1 MLFNKIDKYMKYAFN
16 CLGVVLGL
24 LSVYFIAV
32 CLMQH
37 NSGGALLIAPVPG
50 GMYTPSMQVFRR
62 GLSKKLERLVVR
74 YGKWAK
80 WTQFIDV
87 KKYKEAGTYAG
98 GLSLPAPKNLITVVK
113 DFERE
118 AGIYMDTPVLAPL
131 IAPGT
136 VGTEGLR
143 GKEEK
148 RKILTKKVA
157 INQIRHAVEIQDSKM
172 SKQMLQKPEIQMA
185 LMQRG
190 MEDLQDW
197 FSRRTAMFPYQ
208 ALLGNYSD
216 NLTNPL
222 YGLNFSIQS
231 HPNTYVAGYGKVP
244 FANVFNAAYETAMS
258 NALATLVD
266 DPTHHFSM
274 AQIRNLVYLY
284 NWHLGIPMNIQG
296 HMAPIIFIP
305 PALAW
310 QLIADPEYRDALK
323 FAQNRGDTNALWTG
337 LLEGTFV
344 EGAFIIMDDY
354 VPSAYI
360 TGDTGYDATIGTV
373 HYGPYSN
380 STPTYMSNPRDT
392 GTRKPA
398 IVVGA
403 GCISAGYGSELGY
416 ESETEDYKQFLGD
429 AADTIMGFQRS
440 DITDDDNYF
449 GNGAGAFY
457 QNATSVVMWF
467 YAADQLTAI

>member
-1 MLFNKIDKYMKYAFN
+1 MLLEKIDNKMKSLFN

-24 LSVYFIAV
+24 LSVYFIVV
-32 CLMQH
+32 CFMQH
-37 NSGGALLIAPVPG
+37 NAAGGLLIAPVPG
-50 GMYTPSMQVFRR
+50 GMYTPNMQVFRR
-62 GLSKKLERLVVR
+62 GLSRKLEKLVVR

-80 WTQFIDV
+80 FTQFIDV

-98 GLSLPAPKNLITVVK
+98 GLSLPSPKNLITVVK

-118 AGIYMDTPVLAPL
+118 GGIYMDTPVLAPL
-131 IAPGT
+131 ISPGT

-157 INQIRHAVEIQDSKM
+157 VNQIRHAVEIQDSKM
-172 SKQMLQKPEIQMA
+172 SKQMLRKPEIQMA

-208 ALLGNYSD
+208 AILGNMSD
-216 NLTNPL
+216 NLTNPI
-222 YGLNFSIQS
+222 YGLNFSLQS

-244 FANVFNAAYETAMS
+244 FANVFNAAYETAVS

-274 AQIRNLVYLY
+274 AQIRNLVYLF

-323 FAQNRGDTNALWTG
+323 FAQNRGDSNALWTG

-360 TGDTGYDATIGTV
+360 VGDTGYDATIGTV

-380 STPTYMSNPRDT
+380 STPLYMANPRDT

-403 GCISAGYGSELGY
+403 GCVSAGYASELGY
-416 ESETEDYKQFLGD
+416 ESETADYNQFLGD

-457 QNATSVVMWF
+457 QNATSLVMWF
-467 YAADQLTAI
+467 NAQDQLTAI

>member
-1 MLFNKIDKYMKYAFN
+1 MLYKRIDNCLRVLFFLVAVVIMTIGTYSLFNTFFHPQ
-16 CLGVVLGL
+16 
-24 LSVYFIAV
+24 LSG
-32 CLMQH
+32 
-37 NSGGALLIAPVPG
+37 SLILANVIG
-50 GMYTPSMQVFRR
+50 GMYTPGMQVFRR
-62 GLSKKLERLVVR
+62 GLSTKLERLVIR

-80 WTQFIDV
+80 FTQFVDV

-98 GLSLPAPKNLITVVK
+98 AMSLPTPKNLITVVK

-118 AGIYMDTPVLAPL
+118 GGIYMDTPVLAPL
-131 IAPGT
+131 IGPGS
-136 VGTEGLR
+136 VGTQSAR
-143 GKEEK
+143 GREEK

-157 INQIRHAVEIQDSKM
+157 VNQLTHAIEIQDSKM
-172 SKQMLQKPEIQMA
+172 SKAMLRKPSIQMA
-185 LMQRG
+185 MMERG
-190 MEDLQDW
+190 MYDLQDW
-197 FSRRTAMFPYQ
+197 FSRRTSMFPYQ
-208 ALLGNYSD
+208 GLLGGYSD

-258 NALATLVD
+258 NALATLVND
-266 DPTHHFSM
+266 STHHFSLQ
-274 AQIRNLVYLY
+274 QIKNLVYLFNY
-284 NWHLGIPMNIQG
+284 HLGIPMNIQG

-310 QLIADPEYRDALK
+310 QLMSDPQYIDAVK
-323 FAQNRGDTNALWTG
+323 FAGNRGDTNAMWTG

-344 EGAFIIMDDY
+344 AGAFLIMDDY

-360 TGDTGYDATIGTV
+360 TGDSGYDSTIGTV
-373 HYGPYSN
+373 HYGQFLN
-380 STPTYMSNPRDT
+380 SEAIYMANPRDS

-403 GCISAGYGSELGY
+403 GCLSAGYASELGY
-416 ESETEDYKQFLGD
+416 ESETANYGQFLGD
-429 AADTIMGFQRS
+429 AADCILGFQRS
-440 DITDDDNYF
+440 DIIDDDNYF

-457 QNATSVVMWF
+457 QNATSLVMWF
-467 YAADQLTAI
+467 YADDQLTAI

>member
-1 MLFNKIDKYMKYAFN
+1 MLFDKIDNKMKSVFN
-16 CLGVVLGL
+16 CLGIVLGL
-24 LSVYFIAV
+24 LSLYFIVV
-32 CLMQH
+32 CFMQH
-37 NSGGALLIAPVPG
+37 KPACGLLIAPIPG
-50 GMYTPSMQVFRR
+50 GMYTPNMQVFRR
-62 GLSKKLERLVVR
+62 GLSRKLERLVVR

-80 WTQFIDV
+80 FTQFIDV

-98 GLSLPAPKNLITVVK
+98 GLSLPQPKNLITVVK

-118 AGIYMDTPVLAPL
+118 GGIYMDTPVLAPL

-157 INQIRHAVEIQDSKM
+157 VNQIRHAVEIQDSKM
-172 SKQMLQKPEIQMA
+172 SKQMLRKPEIQMA

-208 ALLGNYSD
+208 AIMGNMSD
-216 NLTNPL
+216 NLTNPI
-222 YGLNFSIQS
+222 YGLNFPIQS
-231 HPNTYVAGYGKVP
+231 HPNSYVAGYGKVP

-266 DPTHHFSM
+266 DATHHFSM
-274 AQIRNLVYLY
+274 AQIRNLVYLF

-310 QLIADPEYRDALK
+310 QLIGDPEYRDALK

-344 EGAFIIMDDY
+344 EGAFLIMDDY
-354 VPSAYI
+354 VPSAYLN
-360 TGDTGYDATIGTV
+360 GDTNYDATIGTV
-373 HYGPYSN
+373 HYGPYAN
-380 STPTYMSNPRDT
+380 STPLYMSNPRDT
-392 GTRKPA
+392 GTRKA
-398 IVVGA
+398 AVVVGA
-403 GCISAGYGSELGY
+403 GCVSAGYASELGY
-416 ESETEDYKQFLGD
+416 ESETADYQQFLGD

-449 GNGAGAFY
+449 GNGAGSFY
-457 QNATSVVMWF
+457 QNATSLVMWF